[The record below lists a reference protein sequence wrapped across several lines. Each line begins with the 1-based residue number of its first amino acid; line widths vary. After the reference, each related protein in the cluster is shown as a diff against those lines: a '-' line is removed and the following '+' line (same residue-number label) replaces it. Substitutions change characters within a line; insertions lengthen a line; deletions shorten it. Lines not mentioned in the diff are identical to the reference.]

1 MKKVTFELNGTTV
14 TAEAE
19 GLTLLQYLRGVACM
33 KGAKEGCSTGHCG
46 ACTVIIDGRAVRS
59 CVTRMDKLD
68 GAKIQTIEG
77 LHGENGALHPIQ
89 QSFLDIGAVQCGFCT
104 PGMIMAAKALLDSN
118 PDPTDEEIYEGLKHN
133 YCRCTGYVKIIEAVH
148 LAAARLRGEN
158 PPLAQIRT
166 LENIEIASYSSPADT
181 TAADLTGR
189 HIGKSRIDC
198 DGVQKVRGTL
208 PYTCDRADEG
218 TLYGAFVWAKYP
230 RARILSID
238 CTDAEQAPGVVRILT
253 YRDVPGRNAYGT
265 FNPEQPVFCRTE
277 VNFLGDIIA
286 LVIGETEAAARAAA
300 RLVEVEYEVLP
311 GIYEIEDSYA
321 AGGRQIIR
329 TIDFASGDFAA
340 EMERDDLVE
349 VKGDYYFERQEHGCL
364 EPECCIGEPDPL
376 TGGILITCCTQSPF
390 EIRRML
396 PPILNL
402 PEERV
407 RVIAAPLG
415 GGFGK
420 KCDSYLEPH
429 AALAAMVTG
438 RKVQIT
444 LKRSE
449 SLLLTAKRH
458 RYRNR
463 YEFWVDKDGRF
474 SALKA
479 EITSD
484 AGPYAGMSGGV
495 LEQGCIFA
503 LGPYR
508 INASQIH
515 AYTVRTNTAQG
526 GAFRGFGINQSA
538 NCIETLIDEA
548 AEKLGLDPFEIRLR
562 NALAPGDRTMTTE
575 IVMESV
581 GILQTIR
588 ACRDKAAPIIACYRE
603 EYRKKNDP
611 DLALG
616 VGVASGFKN
625 VGVGKGNPD
634 NGGCILTKLPDG
646 RYRMALSGTD
656 MGQGFRTAMVQIAAE
671 TLDADEDAFDLISG
685 DTAYTLPHRQAVSER
700 QTLDT
705 GWAVYKAAKQMR
717 DSLAAHPWKNGE
729 RRETQYYHVAP
740 KTYGISGQAQAKEDG
755 NPYQNYRGY
764 AFLTGCVILE
774 VNKKTG
780 KVRVLHIISANDV
793 GRAINPQIIA
803 GQVEGGNSMGIGYA
817 LSEGFSYTDGRPD
830 QRTFGKLGLPGIHET
845 PRYDIV
851 IVEDP
856 HIEGPYG
863 AKGCSEVATVPST
876 PAVLN
881 ALYDAVG
888 VRFYKTP
895 VRPEDILSALREKE
909 GNP

>member
-1 MKKVTFELNGTTV
+1 M
-14 TAEAE
+14 
-19 GLTLLQYLRGVACM
+19 TLLQYLRGVACM
-33 KGAKEGCSTGHCG
+33 KGTKEGCSTGHCG
-46 ACTVIIDGRAVRS
+46 ACTVIINGKAERS
-59 CVTRMDKLD
+59 CVFRMDRLD
-68 GAKIQTIEG
+68 GAKVLTIEG

-89 QSFLDIGAVQCGFCT
+89 RSFLDVGAVQCGFCT
-104 PGMIMAAKALLDSN
+104 PGMVMATKALLDRN
-118 PDPTDEEIYEGLKHN
+118 PDPTDEEIYEGLKNN

-148 LAAARLRGEN
+148 LAAARLRGED
-158 PPLAQIRT
+158 PTFDQIRT
-166 LENIEIASYSSPADT
+166 MENIEIVTYTAPGDP

-189 HIGKSRIDC
+189 HIGKSKTDY
-198 DGVQKVRGTL
+198 DGTQKVCGTL
-208 PYTCDRADEG
+208 PYTCDRADEK
-218 TLYGAFVWAKYP
+218 TLYGAFVWSKYP
-230 RARILSID
+230 HAKILSID
-238 CTDAEQAPGVVRILT
+238 WTDAERAPGVVRVIT
-253 YRDVPGRNAYGT
+253 YRDVPGRNSYGT
-265 FNPEQPVFCRTE
+265 FNPEQPVFCREE

-286 LVIGETEAAARAAA
+286 LVIAGTEAEARAAA
-300 RLVEVEYEVLP
+300 KLVKTEYEVLP
-311 GIYEIEDSYA
+311 GVFEMEESYA
-321 AGGRQIIR
+321 AGGKNIIR
-329 TIDFASGDFAA
+329 TINFASGDFAA
-340 EMERDDLVE
+340 EMDRDDLVE
-349 VKGDYYFERQEHGCL
+349 VEGDYYFERQEHGCL

-376 TGGILITCCTQSPF
+376 TGGILVTSCTQSPF

-402 PEERV
+402 PEEQI

-429 AALAAMVTG
+429 AAIAALLTG

-449 SLLLTAKRH
+449 SLLLTSKRH
-458 RYRNR
+458 RYRNK
-463 YEFWVDKDGRF
+463 YELWVDKEGHF

-479 EITSD
+479 LITSD
-484 AGPYAGMSGGV
+484 AGPYIGLSSGV

-538 NCIETLIDEA
+538 NCIETMIDEA

-562 NALAPGDRTMTTE
+562 NALLPGDKTMTTE
-575 IVMESV
+575 IVIESV
-581 GILQTIR
+581 GIVQTIQ
-588 ACRDKAAPIIACYRE
+588 ACRDKAMPIIARYRE
-603 EYRKKNDP
+603 AYRKKNDP

-634 NGGCILTKLPDG
+634 DGGCILTKLADG
-646 RYRMALSGTD
+646 RYRMFLSGTD
-656 MGQGFRTAMVQIAAE
+656 MGQGFRTAMLQIAAE
-671 TLDADEDAFDLISG
+671 TLDEDEDAFDLVSG
-685 DTAYTLPHRQAVSER
+685 DTACTLPHRQSVSER

-705 GWAVYKAAKQMR
+705 GWAVYTAAKQMR
-717 DSLAAHPWKNGE
+717 ESLASKPWHQGE
-729 RRETQYYHVAP
+729 TRETRCYHVAP
-740 KTYGISGQAQAKEDG
+740 ETYGISGQEEAKKAG
-755 NPYQNYRGY
+755 KPYQNYRGY

-774 VNKKTG
+774 VNKRTG
-780 KVRVLHIISANDV
+780 AVRVLHVISANDV

-803 GQVEGGNSMGIGYA
+803 GQVEGGSSMGIGYA
-817 LSEGFSYTDGRPD
+817 LSEGFSYTDGKPD
-830 QRTFGKLGLPGIHET
+830 QKTFGKLGLPKIHET
-845 PRYDIV
+845 PKYDIV
-851 IVEDP
+851 LVEDP
-856 HIEGPYG
+856 HAEGPYG

-881 ALYDAVG
+881 ALYDAIG

-895 VRPEDILSALREKE
+895 VRPEVILAELKEKA
-909 GNP
+909 

>member
-1 MKKVTFELNGTTV
+1 MKKVTFELNGSIV

-19 GLTLLQYLRGVACM
+19 GMTLLQYLRGVACM
-33 KGAKEGCSTGHCG
+33 KGAKEGCGTGHCG
-46 ACTVIIDGRAVRS
+46 ACTVVIDGKAERA
-59 CVTRMDKLD
+59 CVTRLDRMDGKKVL
-68 GAKIQTIEG
+68 TIEG

-104 PGMIMAAKALLDSN
+104 PGMIMATKALLDRN
-118 PDPTDEEIYEGLKHN
+118 PDPTDEEICEGLKNN

-148 LAAARLRGEN
+148 LAAARLRGED
-158 PPLAQIRT
+158 PDLESMRT
-166 LENIEIASYSSPADT
+166 LERIELVTYSDPADA
-181 TAADLTGR
+181 TAIGLTGR
-189 HIGKSRIDC
+189 HVGKSRTDC
-198 DGVQKVRGTL
+198 DGAQKVRGTL
-208 PYTCDRADEG
+208 PYTCDRGDDS
-218 TLYGAFVWAKYP
+218 TLYGAFVWSKYP
-230 RARILSID
+230 HARILSID
-238 CTDAEQAPGVVRILT
+238 CGEAENAPGVVRVLT
-253 YRDVPGRNAYGT
+253 YKDVPGRNSYGT
-265 FNPEQPVFCRTE
+265 FNPEQPVFCQTE
-277 VNFLGDIIA
+277 VKFLGDIIA
-286 LVIGETEAAARAAA
+286 MVIAETESAARTAA
-300 RLVEVEYEVLP
+300 RLVKTEYEVLP
-311 GIYEIEDSYA
+311 GIFEIEESRA
-321 AGGRQIIR
+321 VGGEQIIR
-329 TIDFASGDFAA
+329 TIDFSSGDFDG
-340 EMERDDLVE
+340 EMGRNDLISVT
-349 VKGDYYFERQEHGCL
+349 GDYYFERQEHGCL
-364 EPECCIGEPDPL
+364 EPDCCIGELDPL
-376 TGGILITCCTQSPF
+376 TGGVVVTSCTQSPF
-390 EIRRML
+390 EIQRML
-396 PPILNL
+396 LPILNL
-402 PEERV
+402 PTERV

-429 AALAAMVTG
+429 AAIAAMVTG
-438 RKVQIT
+438 RRVQIT

-458 RYRNR
+458 RYHNK
-463 YEFWVDKDGRF
+463 YSFWVDKDGYF
-474 SALKA
+474 SALRA
-479 EITSD
+479 EIASD
-484 AGPYAGMSGGV
+484 AGPYAGLSGGV

-515 AYTVRTNTAQG
+515 ACTVRTNTAQG

-538 NCIETLIDEA
+538 NCIETMIDEA

-562 NALAPGDRTMTTE
+562 NALVPGDKTITTE
-575 IVMESV
+575 TVIESV
-581 GILQTIR
+581 GILRTIQ
-588 ACRDKAAPIIACYRE
+588 ACQEKAKPIIAHYRE
-603 EYRKKNDP
+603 MYREKNDP
-611 DLALG
+611 DLVLG

-646 RYRMALSGTD
+646 RYKMALSGID

-671 TLDADEDAFDLISG
+671 TLDEDEDAFDLVSG
-685 DTAYTLPHRQAVSER
+685 DTAHTLPHRQAVSER

-705 GWAVYKAAKQMR
+705 GCAVYKAAEQMR
-717 DSLAAHPWKNGE
+717 DSLAANPWQAGE
-729 RRETQYYHVAP
+729 SRETRYYYEAP
-740 KTYGISGQAQAKEDG
+740 KTYGITGQEQAKKDG

-780 KVRVLHIISANDV
+780 NVRILHIICANDV

-817 LSEGFSYTDGRPD
+817 LSEGFSYTDGKPD
-830 QRTFGKLGLPGIHET
+830 QKTFGKLGLPRIHET
-845 PRYDIV
+845 PKYDIV

-881 ALYDAVG
+881 ALYDAIG

-895 VRPEDILSALREKE
+895 VRPEDILSALKEKNE
-909 GNP
+909 KS